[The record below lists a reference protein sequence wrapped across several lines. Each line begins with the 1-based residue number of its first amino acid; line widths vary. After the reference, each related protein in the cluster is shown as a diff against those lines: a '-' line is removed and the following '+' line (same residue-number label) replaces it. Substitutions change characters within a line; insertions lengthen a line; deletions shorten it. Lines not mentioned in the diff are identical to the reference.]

1 MKYSSSD
8 AGYTIGGVA
17 ILASTLVIW
26 QLVSVTNVLPPTVF
40 PPASEVLVTLYKLLS
55 GKAIYD
61 QLIASLIRLFEGFF
75 LAALIGITVGIP
87 MGLSRTA
94 ERTGDPL
101 VQFLRPMPSV
111 VLIPLAILYFGL
123 GNVMIVSIVTYACI
137 WPVLINTIDGIK
149 SIDPILLDTATGFQV
164 RGFAET
170 RKVILPAAAPFIF
183 SGLRVSLGIAWIVE
197 ITAEILSTAA
207 TTGIGAAIFR
217 YFNIPS
223 LPPVY
228 ATIIFVALLAYALN
242 RVFRITQSKIIPW
255 HEQSKRRT
263 S

>member
-1 MKYSSSD
+1 MKYTLSD
-8 AGYTIGGVA
+8 IGYSVGGVA
-17 ILASTLVIW
+17 ILASILVIW
-26 QLVSVTNVLPPTVF
+26 QLVSVTNLLPPTVF
-40 PPASEVLVTLYKLLS
+40 PPASVVLVTLYKLLS
-55 GKAIYD
+55 GKAIYE
-61 QLIASLIRLFEGFF
+61 QLLASLIRLFEGFF
-75 LAALIGITVGIP
+75 LAALIGLAVGIP

-94 ERTGDPL
+94 EKTGDPL

-123 GNVMIVSIVTYACI
+123 GNEMIVSIVTYASI

-149 SIDPILLDTATGFQV
+149 SIDPILLNTSRAFQV
-164 RGFAET
+164 RGFT
-170 RKVILPAAAPFIF
+170 QVRKVILPAAAPFIL

-228 ATIIFVALLAYALN
+228 ATIIFVALIAYAVN
-242 RVFRITQSKIIPW
+242 RGFLMTQSKIIPW